1 MPYEPQKH
9 HRRSIRLKGY
19 DYTQA
24 GAYFV
29 TLCIRNRDCLLG
41 EIMQGIMHLS
51 PFGRI
56 VEKEWYRTATVRRN
70 VELDAFVIMPNH
82 IHGIII
88 LSDTNRNPLRATRRY
103 LPVCSPDF
111 IERVAPTDHLL
122 TPLRATRRYLP
133 AFSPD
138 FIERV
143 APTAGI
149 MDKPLPK
156 GPLSA
161 SLGAIVGQFKSLSA
175 KRINRLRQT
184 PSVPVWQRDFYDHI
198 IHREA
203 SLHAIQR
210 YIVENP
216 LHWTDDT
223 ENPEY
228 PIPDQ
233 HPLTDFPF

>member
-1 MPYEPQKH
+1 MPYDPQKH

-29 TLCIRNRDCLLG
+29 TLCIRNRECLLG
-41 EIMQGIMHLS
+41 EIIQGVMHLS

-56 VEKEWYRTATVRRN
+56 VEKEWYRTATVRHN

-88 LSDTNRNPLRATRRY
+88 LTDTNRNPLRATRRY

-111 IERVAPTDHLL
+111 IERVAPT
-122 TPLRATRRYLP
+122 
-133 AFSPD
+133 
-138 FIERV
+138 
-143 APTAGI
+143 AGI
-149 MDKPLPK
+149 MDKPLLK
-156 GPLSA
+156 GPLSG
-161 SLGAIVGQFKSLSA
+161 SLGAMVGQFKSLSA

-184 PSVPVWQRDFYDHI
+184 PGVPVWQRDFYDHI
-198 IHREA
+198 IHREG

-216 LHWTDDT
+216 LHWTDDA
-223 ENPEY
+223 ENPAY

>member
-41 EIMQGIMHLS
+41 EIIQGIMHLS

-88 LSDTNRNPLRATRRY
+88 LTDTNRNPLRATRRY
-103 LPVCSPDF
+103 LPAS
-111 IERVAPTDHLL
+111 
-122 TPLRATRRYLP
+122 
-133 AFSPD
+133 SPD

-149 MDKPLPK
+149 MDKPLLK
-156 GPLSA
+156 CPLSG
-161 SLGAIVGQFKSLSA
+161 SLGAMLGQFKSLSA

-184 PSVPVWQRDFYDHI
+184 PGVPVWQRDFYDHI

>member
-29 TLCIRNRDCLLG
+29 TLCIRNRECLLG
-41 EIMQGIMHLS
+41 EIIQGIMHLS

-56 VEKEWYRTATVRRN
+56 VGKEWYRTATARRN

-88 LSDTNRNPLRATRRY
+88 LIDTNRNPLRATQRY
-103 LPVCSPDF
+103 LPVC
-111 IERVAPTDHLL
+111 
-122 TPLRATRRYLP
+122 
-133 AFSPD
+133 SPD

-149 MDKPLPK
+149 MDKPLLK
-156 GPLSA
+156 GPLSG
-161 SLGAIVGQFKSLSA
+161 SLGAMVGQFKSLSG
-175 KRINRLRQT
+175 KRINRLRRT
-184 PSVPVWQRDFYDHI
+184 PGVQVWQRDFYDHI
-198 IHREA
+198 IHRSA

>member
-1 MPYEPQKH
+1 M
-9 HRRSIRLKGY
+9 
-19 DYTQA
+19 
-24 GAYFV
+24 
-29 TLCIRNRDCLLG
+29 
-41 EIMQGIMHLS
+41 
-51 PFGRI
+51 
-56 VEKEWYRTATVRRN
+56 
-70 VELDAFVIMPNH
+70 
-82 IHGIII
+82 
-88 LSDTNRNPLRATRRY
+88 
-103 LPVCSPDF
+103 
-111 IERVAPTDHLL
+111 
-122 TPLRATRRYLP
+122 RATRRYLP

-156 GPLSA
+156 GPLSG
-161 SLGAIVGQFKSLSA
+161 SLGAIVRQFKSLSA

-184 PSVPVWQRDFYDHI
+184 PGVPVWQRDFYDHI
-198 IHREA
+198 IHRSA

>member
-41 EIMQGIMHLS
+41 EIIQGIMHLS

-88 LSDTNRNPLRATRRY
+88 LTDTNRNPLRATRRY
-103 LPVCSPDF
+103 LPASSPDF

-133 AFSPD
+133 VCSPD

-149 MDKPLPK
+149 MDKPLLK
-156 GPLSA
+156 GPLSG
-161 SLGAIVGQFKSLSA
+161 SLGAMVGQFKSLSA

-184 PSVPVWQRDFYDHI
+184 PGVPVWQRDFYDHI
-198 IHREA
+198 IHRSA

>member
-41 EIMQGIMHLS
+41 EIIQGIMYLS

-88 LSDTNRNPLRATRRY
+88 LTDTNRNPLRATRQ
-103 LPVCSPDF
+103 DTF
-111 IERVAPTDHLL
+111 
-122 TPLRATRRYLP
+122 LR
-133 AFSPD
+133 
-138 FIERV
+138 
-143 APTAGI
+143 
-149 MDKPLPK
+149 
-156 GPLSA
+156 
-161 SLGAIVGQFKSLSA
+161 
-175 KRINRLRQT
+175 
-184 PSVPVWQRDFYDHI
+184 
-198 IHREA
+198 
-203 SLHAIQR
+203 
-210 YIVENP
+210 
-216 LHWTDDT
+216 
-223 ENPEY
+223 
-228 PIPDQ
+228 
-233 HPLTDFPF
+233 

>member
-1 MPYEPQKH
+1 MPYDPQKH

-41 EIMQGIMHLS
+41 EIIQGIMHLS

-88 LSDTNRNPLRATRRY
+88 LTDTNRNPLRATRRY

-111 IERVAPTDHLL
+111 IERV
-122 TPLRATRRYLP
+122 
-133 AFSPD
+133 
-138 FIERV
+138 V
-143 APTAGI
+143 PTAGI
-149 MDKPLPK
+149 MDKPLLK
-156 GPLSA
+156 GPLSG
-161 SLGAIVGQFKSLSA
+161 SLGAMVGQFKSLSA

-184 PSVPVWQRDFYDHI
+184 PGVPVWQRDFYDHI
-198 IHREA
+198 IHRSA

-216 LHWTDDT
+216 LHWRDDT